1 MKFSNLFKK
10 ELSGLLTRQVIFSMI
25 FMMIMFIFLGQVLG
39 GAMSDITDSE
49 NFTSAHV
56 ANLDDSEFT
65 KEVLERVKANG
76 MTVTPVNLPADTSPE
91 DYAKKLSDLDIKSLV
106 IIPKGYGDSI
116 IKDKKQGDIIFI
128 SSLSVGG
135 MMSSLDSVAS
145 SSAVSAIST
154 ASADTELLTV
164 YNVPEADIER
174 IQAGAAT
181 VDYTAY
187 NGKTAKVS
195 AEALAV
201 VIMLQMMIAPIVV
214 FFLVSMASQMI
225 MTAISTEKIDKTLE
239 TLLSTPVSRLSVLM
253 SKMAAASVAAI
264 LNAVTMGIGMIFYIG
279 GMTGAMVSSAIG
291 GSDMS
296 AITESM
302 SEADMAAVTGAIMS
316 IPEAMTTLGITLS
329 IGEYLLFGLQLI
341 LSIAIGLAA
350 SLILGAMATDAKSQA
365 SLMLPIIMASMLPF
379 FVTMFVNVNEMP
391 IAFKF
396 VMYAIPF
403 THAYMAVP
411 NLIAG
416 DMILFWCGVLYQA
429 VFLAVTLFA
438 AVKMFMSDRLFTV
451 SFGENQTKKSLFG
464 KK

>member
-10 ELSGLLTRQVIFSMI
+10 ELSGLLTKQAIFSMI
-25 FMMIMFIFLGQVLG
+25 FTVIMFIFLGQVLG

-65 KEVLERVKANG
+65 KQVLERVKANG
-76 MTVTPVNLPADTSPE
+76 MTITPVSLPADTAPE
-91 DYAKKLSDLDIKSLV
+91 QYADKLSDLDIKSLV

-116 IKDKKQGDIIFI
+116 IKNHEQGNIIYI
-128 SSLSVGG
+128 STMNVGG
-135 MMSSLDSVAS
+135 VFSNINSMTGSN
-145 SSAVSAIST
+145 AVSAISA
-154 ASADTELLTV
+154 ASTDTELLTI
-164 YNVPEADIER
+164 YNIPEADIER
-174 IQAGAAT
+174 IQAGSAT
-181 VDYTAY
+181 VSYTAY
-187 NGKTAKVS
+187 NGKTAKIA
-195 AEALAV
+195 AEALSM
-201 VIMLQMMIAPIVV
+201 VIMMQMMVAPLVV

-253 SKMAAASVAAI
+253 SKMTAASVAAL
-264 LNAVTMGIGMIFYIG
+264 LNAFTMGIGMVFYIG
-279 GMTGAMVSSAIG
+279 GMMAAMVGSAM
-291 GSDMS
+291 GSTDMT

-302 SEADMAAVTGAIMS
+302 SEADITSMTTAIMS

-329 IGEYLLFGLQLI
+329 AVEYLLFGLQLI

-350 SLILGAMATDAKSQA
+350 SLILGAMVTDAKSQA

-379 FVTMFVNVNEMP
+379 FVTMFVNVNDMP
-391 IAFKF
+391 AVFKF
-396 VMYAIPF
+396 IMYAIPF

-416 DMILFWCGVLYQA
+416 NTILFWCGVLYQA
-429 VFLAVTLFA
+429 IFLGLTLFG
-438 AVKMFMSDRLFTV
+438 AVRMFMSDRLFTM